1 MVNGFE
7 IKPRAFWQGQAAGL
21 SLETSSSKTNEVV
34 NSKLN
39 VVALV
44 VTSGQAMSQ
53 LTDRH

>member
-1 MVNGFE
+1 MEPTHNSV
-7 IKPRAFWQGQAAGL
+7 KPC
-21 SLETSSSKTNEVV
+21 NEAV

-39 VVALV
+39 VVTLV